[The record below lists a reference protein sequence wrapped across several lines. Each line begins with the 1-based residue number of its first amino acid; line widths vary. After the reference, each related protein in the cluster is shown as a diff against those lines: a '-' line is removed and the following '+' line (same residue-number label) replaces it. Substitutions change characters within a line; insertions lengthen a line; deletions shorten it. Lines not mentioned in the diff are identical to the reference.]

1 MRKATRATTAVIAA
15 MGLAP
20 LGGCSLF
27 GSDEPTIAVDRT
39 FRGPPMGLT
48 ATDHVH
54 VVTAQAPNPGWRLEF
69 DRAEEAPGPTRA
81 LVTLRRPDPR
91 LIYTQQIANLSAA
104 TTIDIEEPIEVFARI
119 AEHDDRSP
127 DAAYE
132 RVLIGIGPE

>member
-1 MRKATRATTAVIAA
+1 MIQSSKAAKALVAIA
-15 MGLAP
+15 GLGV

-27 GSDEPTIAVDRT
+27 GSDEPVIAVDRT

-81 LVTLRRPDPR
+81 LMTLRRPDPR
-91 LIYTQQIANLSAA
+91 LIYTQQVADLSAA
-104 TTIDIEEPIEVFARI
+104 TSIDIEEPIEVFARI

-127 DAAYE
+127 DGAYE

>member
-1 MRKATRATTAVIAA
+1 MTKATRTALVIIGAIGLTT
-15 MGLAP
+15 
-20 LGGCSLF
+20 LGGCSLL
-27 GSDEPTIAVDRT
+27 GSSEPDIAVDRT

-54 VVTAQAPNPGWRLEF
+54 VVTAEAPNPGWRIEF

-91 LIYTQQIANLSAA
+91 LVYTQQIAHLSAA
-104 TTIDIEEPIEVFARI
+104 TSIDALEPIEVFARV
-119 AEHDDRSP
+119 ADHDERRP
-127 DAAYE
+127 ENAYE